1 MMGLKREQRK
11 ADGLPVPRRLAALLA
26 AARAALWWEH
36 FWPAI
41 APALGTLGLFVALA
55 LLDVLP
61 ILPGWLH
68 GLSLGA
74 LIAGFFFLA
83 WRGLRSL
90 QTPNAEQSRRRLEID
105 SGLDHRP
112 LAGLD
117 DTLAAG
123 AADRGS
129 AALWALHR
137 QRLRDRLARL
147 KVRWPR
153 AGLAAVDPFALR
165 AALGLTLVIGTVI
178 GYGDFA
184 GRLERALRPDWGALA
199 MAPPAGLDVWVNPPA
214 YTGLPPL
221 FLDTDRDG
229 QGGGSE
235 GEAAAI
241 ELPVG
246 STVLAQVQGGRGVP
260 NLIAGDTVMPFKAVT
275 LDAYKISMVPESGDF
290 LRVEQ
295 GGRDLASWPMSIIP
309 DTIPSIEYLSAPG
322 RSERAALKLEYLA
335 QDDYGLTRISGEIR
349 RLDNPGA
356 EPLVIDL
363 PLPGIGLRDAES
375 LSFHDL
381 TPHPWAGLAVEI
393 QLVAEDALGQRG
405 ESEWVRTVLPE
416 RIFNHPVA
424 RALVEL
430 RKQLTLDP
438 DARLPV
444 VRALGE
450 IYDRPDHYFNDVVV
464 ALSLRSAE
472 RRLIHDRTAAA
483 VPQVQQILWDTAL
496 HLEEGELATAERD
509 LRDIQ
514 KQLMDAL
521 ARGAEDAEI
530 DRLMEEMRAA
540 LDRFLEAL
548 ADRLRDQMA
557 QGAEPQPLPPDMQ
570 SLQSEDLQRLLDRAQ
585 EMARSGARDAA
596 RDLLAQLQNMLENLR
611 ADPFAQGMN
620 ERSREAM
627 RMMEDMDSLMRRQQ
641 ELLDRS
647 FERAQREGQR
657 EDQGEPEAGDS
668 RRESRDDARGQEALR
683 RELGDMMRQ
692 LGEALG
698 DIPGTLGRA
707 ERAMREARDA
717 LEGGE
722 SSDAVGPQTRA
733 LDQLQQGMQ
742 DMADRF
748 MEAMG
753 AGAPP
758 GMGQIGA
765 QPGTGQDPLGRQQGR
780 SGFEALEGVRIPEEM
795 ELRRA
800 REILDELRRR
810 RGEQARPPV
819 ELDYID
825 RLLKQF

>member
-1 MMGLKREQRK
+1 MTGTHRQGSNPGGG
-11 ADGLPVPRRLAALLA
+11 APRRTAALLVL
-26 AARAALWWEH
+26 ARAALWWERL
-36 FWPAI
+36 WPAVW
-41 APALGTLGLFVALA
+41 PPLGVAGLFLGLA

-61 ILPGWLH
+61 LLPGSLH
-68 GLSLGA
+68 GLTLLA
-74 LIAGFFFLA
+74 LIAGFAVLA
-83 WRGLRSL
+83 WRGISRLHAPSVAL
-90 QTPNAEQSRRRLEID
+90 ARRRLELD
-105 SGLDHRP
+105 SALDHRP
-112 LAGLD
+112 LSGLD
-117 DTLAAG
+117 DTLIAG
-123 AADRGS
+123 ASDRGS
-129 AALWALHR
+129 AGLWALHQR
-137 QRLRDRLARL
+137 RLRDRLATL
-147 KVRWPR
+147 QLGLPR

-165 AALGLTLVIGTVI
+165 AALGLLLVIGVVT
-178 GYGDFA
+178 GYGDLTD
-184 GRLERALRPDWGALA
+184 RLNRAVRPDLGTLA
-199 MAPPAGLDVWVNPPA
+199 QTAPAGLDVWVNPPA

-221 FLDTDRDG
+221 FLDAASAPGLDPESG
-229 QGGGSE
+229 
-235 GEAAAI
+235 AAALQ
-241 ELPVG
+241 LPLG
-246 STVLAQVQGGRGVP
+246 SVILAQVQGGSQVP
-260 NLIAGDTVMPFKAVT
+260 NLIAGETEAPFKTVT
-275 LDAYKISMVPESGDF
+275 QDAYKVSAVLERGNQ

-295 GGRDLASWPMSIIP
+295 GGRDLAAWPVAIIP
-309 DTIPSIEYLSAPG
+309 DESPTIDYLSPPG

-335 QDDYGLTRISGEIR
+335 EDDYGLTRVMAMIQRIDKPEMAPLEI
-349 RLDNPGA
+349 
-356 EPLVIDL
+356 EL
-363 PLPGIGLRDAES
+363 PLPGLGLRDAEG

-393 QLVAEDALGQRG
+393 QLIAEDALDQQG
-405 ESEWVRTVLPE
+405 ESEPVRTVLPE

-444 VRALGE
+444 VRMLSE

-472 RRLIHDRTAAA
+472 RRLIHDHAPSA

-509 LRDIQ
+509 LREIQ
-514 KQLMDAL
+514 KQLMEAL
-521 ARGAEDAEI
+521 ARGADDEEI
-530 DRLMEEMRAA
+530 ERLMDEMRKA

-548 ADRLRDQMA
+548 AEQLRDQMA
-557 QGAEPQPLPPDMQ
+557 EGAEPQPLPPNSQM
-570 SLQSEDLQRLLDRAQ
+570 LQSEDLQRLLDRAQ
-585 EMARSGARDAA
+585 ELARSGARDAA
-596 RDLLAQLQNMLENLR
+596 RDLLTQLQNMLENLR
-611 ADPFAQGMN
+611 ANPMGQAMN
-620 ERSREAM
+620 EQSREAM
-627 RMMEDMDSLMRRQQ
+627 RMMEDMDKLMRRQQ

-647 FERAQREGQR
+647 FERSQREGEGSNRSEESQ
-657 EDQGEPEAGDS
+657 
-668 RRESRDDARGQEALR
+668 RESRGDARGQEGLR
-683 RELGDMMRQ
+683 RELGEMMRQ
-692 LGEALG
+692 LGDALG
-698 DIPGTLGRA
+698 DIPGALGRA
-707 ERAMREARDA
+707 ERAMRDAREA

-722 SSDAVGPQTRA
+722 SGDAVGPQTRA
-733 LDQLQQGMQ
+733 LDQLQQGMR

-758 GMGQIGA
+758 GSGQVGA

-810 RGEQARPPV
+810 RGEQQRPPV